1 MSAEPT
7 PPLPSPFSASSPPSA
22 PTPSTPTPAT
32 GPEAEPAPATQPETG
47 LRDRLVRAGVELVDT
62 DGVQALSL
70 REIARRAGVSHG
82 APRRH
87 FPTHLDLLS
96 AIAREGFREL
106 GARAVRAE
114 AGETEARA
122 RIGALARTYL
132 DFARTRG
139 GMYEL
144 MFRHDLLESGRI
156 GLRDTSLPL
165 FARFAALVA
174 EARPDADAEARP
186 DADADADAEARPGPD
201 ADADA
206 RPDAV
211 TAAGALWANLH
222 GIAQLRRWG
231 SLRLATG
238 ADDVEPLLAATLRA
252 HLGPAEEP
260 R

>member
-1 MSAEPT
+1 MSAEAT
-7 PPLPSPFSASSPPSA
+7 PPASSSPP
-22 PTPSTPTPAT
+22 TPAQPQT
-32 GPEAEPAPATQPETG
+32 EPEPG
-47 LRDRLVRAGVELVDT
+47 LRDRLVRAGVELVDAE
-62 DGVQALSL
+62 GVQALSL

-106 GARAVRAE
+106 GARVVRAE
-114 AGETEARA
+114 AEAGEQGARV
-122 RIGALARTYL
+122 RIAALARAYL

-144 MFRHDLLESGRI
+144 MFRHDLLESGRL

-165 FARFAALVA
+165 FARLGALVA
-174 EARPDADAEARP
+174 ETRPDADP
-186 DADADADAEARPGPD
+186 
-201 ADADA
+201 
-206 RPDAV
+206 V
-211 TAAGALWANLH
+211 IAAGALWANLH
-222 GIAQLRRWG
+222 GIAQLWRWG

-238 ADDVEPLLAATLRA
+238 ADDAEPLLAAALRA
-252 HLGPAEEP
+252 HLGPAEGA

>member
-1 MSAEPT
+1 MSADPI
-7 PPLPSPFSASSPPSA
+7 PPPPSD
-22 PTPSTPTPAT
+22 PTPSTPSPSTPALT
-32 GPEAEPAPATQPETG
+32 PTPPAPTPEPETG

-62 DGVQALSL
+62 EGVQALSL

-106 GARAVRAE
+106 GARVARADE
-114 AGETEARA
+114 REGEARA
-122 RIGALARTYL
+122 RIEALARTYL

-144 MFRHDLLESGRI
+144 MFRHDLLESGRL

-165 FARFAALVA
+165 FARFGALVA
-174 EARPDADAEARP
+174 EARPDAAPA
-186 DADADADAEARPGPD
+186 
-201 ADADA
+201 
-206 RPDAV
+206 

-222 GIAQLRRWG
+222 GIAQLWRWG

-238 ADDVEPLLAATLRA
+238 ADDVEPLLAAALRA
-252 HLGPAEEP
+252 HLGPAGET